1 MKKPTIAD
9 VAEKAGVSK
18 PTVSRYLKQENV
30 KPQIAEKIQAAI
42 DELGY
47 VPKGAS
53 VKEETLF
60 SAPEKKEP
68 VKKEEVKKPK
78 AKAKKSVEKK
88 GYKLALLTKDLSDYR
103 TRTMLKYLQQTLSAA
118 GCMLQIVMTEGKEE
132 LEEQYLTTFIVQNV
146 NGILIESCSSAEFI
160 MKQLRTT
167 AIPYVFLRSH
177 MEGNDVAMDEVH
189 AANLL
194 AKYLLD
200 KQHLIIRYLGSDEEL
215 TKDHLEGIRN
225 AYHALNMRASGALWV
240 CFCWC
245 ATSKSA
251 GLQGISP
258 CGTSSGTA
266 RAASGSKPSAPTAC
280 CWCPASACG
289 YPSWWRALP
298 WWAV

>member
-103 TRTMLKYLQQTLSAA
+103 TRTMLKYLQ
-118 GCMLQIVMTEGKEE
+118 LQ
-132 LEEQYLTTFIVQNV
+132 
-146 NGILIESCSSAEFI
+146 
-160 MKQLRTT
+160 
-167 AIPYVFLRSH
+167 
-177 MEGNDVAMDEVH
+177 
-189 AANLL
+189 
-194 AKYLLD
+194 LD
-200 KQHLIIRYLGSDEEL
+200 
-215 TKDHLEGIRN
+215 
-225 AYHALNMRASGALWV
+225 V
-240 CFCWC
+240 CF
-245 ATSKSA
+245 KS
-251 GLQGISP
+251 L
-258 CGTSSGTA
+258 
-266 RAASGSKPSAPTAC
+266 
-280 CWCPASACG
+280 
-289 YPSWWRALP
+289 
-298 WWAV
+298 